1 MQVSGCKQSER
12 MMKMFWNEMKAI
24 LKNKTVMVGLIVALV
39 IPTLYSGTFL
49 WAFWDPYEYTDNL
62 QVAVVN
68 DDQAVTFQGEELFL
82 GEEMTKML
90 EDNKDFE
97 WHFVD
102 KQKAMAGLEDNTYSM
117 MIELPSDLSEKV
129 STIFTEEAEQPV
141 IYSVPNQAKNYM
153 ISMIQ
158 NGMVQE
164 MKTEVSNTITETYMQ
179 ALVDTV
185 TESETGMEEIKSNMD
200 EMVEGLE
207 STKETVM
214 TGVDVNPAI
223 SGDEKAKLQES
234 FDKLVAGSTEI
245 SSSIGDQLA
254 SAEGVALEA
263 KNVKL
268 ATHPIELTEKPY
280 TEVPNYGNGF
290 VPFTLS
296 LGLFIGAMVVTVVFP
311 AIEPFTK
318 HNGILSWFG
327 SKFAVIALIGILQA
341 IIADVILLYVLGV
354 TVESVGLFFLFTVVV
369 SLTFVTLLH
378 CLSVVFKEASRV
390 LVVMLIILQ
399 ITGSGGT
406 FPTEMVPTV
415 LQNISKFLPMTYAV
429 AGFRTLVGNDHY
441 GLMWENIGYLSVF
454 FVVALLG
461 SLTYFS
467 FTHRKR
473 KQRRLADVS

>member
-1 MQVSGCKQSER
+1 MMIRQLLFRER
-12 MMKMFWNEMKAI
+12 NF
-24 LKNKTVMVGLIVALV
+24 
-39 IPTLYSGTFL
+39 
-49 WAFWDPYEYTDNL
+49 
-62 QVAVVN
+62 
-68 DDQAVTFQGEELFL
+68 FL

-102 KQKAMAGLEDNTYSM
+102 KEKAMAGLEDNTYSM

-129 STIFTEEAEQPV
+129 STIFTEEAKQPV

-164 MKTEVSNTITETYMQ
+164 MKTEVSNKITETYIQ

-263 KNVKL
+263 KN
-268 ATHPIELTEKPY
+268 
-280 TEVPNYGNGF
+280 
-290 VPFTLS
+290 
-296 LGLFIGAMVVTVVFP
+296 
-311 AIEPFTK
+311 
-318 HNGILSWFG
+318 
-327 SKFAVIALIGILQA
+327 
-341 IIADVILLYVLGV
+341 
-354 TVESVGLFFLFTVVV
+354 
-369 SLTFVTLLH
+369 
-378 CLSVVFKEASRV
+378 
-390 LVVMLIILQ
+390 
-399 ITGSGGT
+399 
-406 FPTEMVPTV
+406 
-415 LQNISKFLPMTYAV
+415 
-429 AGFRTLVGNDHY
+429 
-441 GLMWENIGYLSVF
+441 
-454 FVVALLG
+454 
-461 SLTYFS
+461 
-467 FTHRKR
+467 
-473 KQRRLADVS
+473 